1 MDNKFWQDYRK
12 VLVNQQIPP
21 KTIEWYVRRARAFD
35 KALPY
40 ASLHECTREDV
51 QAYLNSLIRLN
62 GFQDWQIDQIHD
74 ALRTLCADFLTLS
87 WAQPWPVISGNMS
100 KRSTREKIKFR
111 DVPNWIEME
120 RRFPDVLDRVKTVLR
135 TLHYAYNTE
144 QSYLE
149 WICRFVSFHGM
160 KNPQELDAVTVKAYL
175 EYLATEREVAGSTQ
189 RQALNAIV
197 FLYNKVFER
206 PLGNIGAY
214 ERPKRP
220 KRLPV
225 VLTVKEKDRV
235 LGKMSG
241 IHALMAGLLYGS
253 GLRLKECLRLRVKDV
268 DFETRQ
274 IVARDGKGSK
284 DRVTVLPEK
293 YREDLKAHL
302 AEVKKQHT
310 RDLSQGNGA
319 VYLWPSLER
328 KYPQA
333 AREWKWQYV
342 FPAKNL
348 SVDPRSG
355 QVRRHHANESSLQ
368 KAFKEAVRSA
378 GITKQASC
386 HTLRHSFATHLLEAG
401 YDIRTVQELLG
412 HSDVST
418 TMIYT
423 HVLNRPGLAV
433 RSPAD
438 L

>member
-1 MDNKFWQDYRK
+1 MIIDDIFRRDYRK
-12 VLVNQQIPP
+12 ILVNQQIPP
-21 KTIEWYVRRARAFD
+21 KAIEWYVQRAETFG

-51 QAYLNSLIRLN
+51 QAYPDSLIRLN
-62 GFQDWQIDQIHD
+62 RLQNWQIDQVHD
-74 ALRTLCADFLTLS
+74 ALRILCADFLTLS
-87 WAQPWPVISGNMS
+87 WARPWPVLSGNIS
-100 KRSTREKIKFR
+100 KTSTLKKIKFR

-120 RRFPDVLDRVKTVLR
+120 KRFPDVLDRVKTVLR
-135 TLHYAYNTE
+135 TLHYAYRTE
-144 QSYLE
+144 QSYCE
-149 WICRFVSFHGM
+149 WICRFVSFYGM
-160 KNPQELDAVTVKAYL
+160 KNPQELGADAVKAYL

-206 PLGNIGAY
+206 PLGDIGAY

-225 VLTVKEKDRV
+225 VLTGEEKDKI
-235 LGKMSG
+235 LDKMTG
-241 IHALMAGLLYGS
+241 THALMAGLLYGS
-253 GLRLKECLRLRVKDV
+253 GLRLMECVRLRVKDI

-293 YREDLKAHL
+293 YREELKEHL
-302 AEVKKQHT
+302 VGVKEQHT
-310 RDLSQGNGA
+310 RDLSQGYGA

-355 QVRRHHANESSLQ
+355 QVRKHHANESSLQ

-378 GITKQASC
+378 GAGCEKSGGFMKLFMRRGISVMNVKIT
-386 HTLRHSFATHLLEAG
+386 
-401 YDIRTVQELLG
+401 Y
-412 HSDVST
+412 
-418 TMIYT
+418 
-423 HVLNRPGLAV
+423 VLC
-433 RSPAD
+433 
-438 L
+438 